1 MPTPSNRYA
10 LRGDADLP
18 QPAPAD
24 PQWFSPSVDRKL
36 LKQLMQRNDRHSLW
50 NYGLWLALLLA
61 SGTAGVLTWG
71 SWWCVPAFA
80 LYGILYASSD
90 HRAHELSHGTPFKT
104 RWLNEMFYQLAGFM
118 TLHEGHYWRWS
129 HTRHH
134 THTMMV
140 GRDAEI
146 AVQQPVSLGGL
157 LADLFFLKSGAAQIA
172 NIVRHAF
179 GRISAD
185 GLHFIPAQEQPKVIR
200 ASRIY
205 LAIFIALA
213 VACVLLQSVLPLM
226 LVVGPRFYGG
236 ALTQLFNLTQHAGLA
251 ENVYDHRHS
260 TRTFHTHAVFRFL
273 YANMNYHLEH
283 HMFPMVP
290 YHALPQLHAAIQSE
304 CPAPATSLWDAY
316 REILPALLQQVK
328 QPGYAVVRPMSVAA
342 NK

>member
-1 MPTPSNRYA
+1 M
-10 LRGDADLP
+10 
-18 QPAPAD
+18 
-24 PQWFSPSVDRKL
+24 
-36 LKQLMQRNDRHSLW
+36 
-50 NYGLWLALLLA
+50 LA
-61 SGTAGVLTWG
+61 SGTAGVLAWG
-71 SWWCVPAFA
+71 TWWCVPAFA
-80 LYGILYASSD
+80 VYGILYASSD

-146 AVQQPVSLGGL
+146 AVQQPVSVGGL
-157 LADLFFLKSGAAQIA
+157 LADLFFLKSGSAQIA

-185 GLHFIPAQEQPKVIR
+185 GLHFIPVQEQPKVVR

-205 LAIFIALA
+205 LAIFVALA
-213 VACVLLQSVLPLM
+213 AACVLLQSVLPLM

-290 YHALPQLHAAIQSE
+290 YHALPQLHAAIRSE